1 MLASSRADVDQ
12 FIEGFDTAEY
22 QIDISTSQGKLHLY
36 GISVYWVTTVF
47 STVGFGDISPVNAT
61 ERALTCI
68 LMLTGAVV
76 FGNLLA
82 ELAEINRATQV
93 RDRHMRHKHACVC
106 CLLAREKVL
115 PGAD

>member
-47 STVGFGDISPVNAT
+47 STVGFGDISPVNAI

-93 RDRHMRHKHACVC
+93 RDRRMHASVVC
-106 CLLAREKVL
+106 WRVRRCSLALIE
-115 PGAD
+115 

>member
-1 MLASSRADVDQ
+1 M
-12 FIEGFDTAEY
+12 
-22 QIDISTSQGKLHLY
+22 
-36 GISVYWVTTVF
+36 TTVF

-93 RDRHMRHKHACVC
+93 RDRRMHETDACMR
-106 CLLAREKVL
+106 LLSV
-115 PGAD
+115 GASEGAPWR